1 MTYAERSPFLLG
13 EYVTLEGTGNSA
25 NEARTIK
32 SNGKEL
38 LEVRC
43 SNDHERLRG
52 YSIKFK
58 QGYLYYEV
66 KLLSAG

>member
-13 EYVTLEGTGNSA
+13 EYVTLEGTSKSVNDD
-25 NEARTIK
+25 RTIK

-38 LEVRC
+38 LEIRC
-43 SNDHERLRG
+43 SHYYELLNA
-52 YSIKFK
+52 SNIKLK
-58 QGYLYYEV
+58 KGYLYYEV